1 MNQEPKSQEEELA
14 ELKKELMSSLKPYAF
29 KEDFTLQDLVDELDG
44 SDKKPQSARVFKSAR
59 ERYANARSTAFTF
72 IFIGILGLAT
82 SILPDCLLQKKQI
95 LRMKRCISENTIS
108 SMSF

>member
-59 ERYANARSTAFTF
+59 ERYANARSAAFTF
-72 IFIGILGLAT
+72 IFIGILGLTT
-82 SILPDCLLQKKQI
+82 SILPDCLLQKKEI
-95 LRMKRCISENTIS
+95 LRMKRCI
-108 SMSF
+108 